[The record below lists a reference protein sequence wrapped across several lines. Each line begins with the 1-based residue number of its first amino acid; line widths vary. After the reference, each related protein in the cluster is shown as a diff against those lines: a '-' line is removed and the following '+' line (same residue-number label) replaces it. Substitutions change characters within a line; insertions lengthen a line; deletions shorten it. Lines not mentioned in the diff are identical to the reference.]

1 LFFMGLPKKIYPMK
15 NVLLVASLLLCLSSC
30 QTHTLH
36 KSQYVSP
43 QQSVP
48 TTAPVADKSRVVL
61 YDASITLLLKA
72 PDSLNKKLPL
82 LTKKYDGYV
91 MTVGDNL
98 STIRVPAA
106 KLNDVL
112 QDLAALGKVKARSL
126 SGQDVTDDYTDYTIR
141 LDNAEKARLRY
152 LQLLEK
158 AENVEAAVKVE
169 KELERLTGEIDLLK
183 GKLAR
188 FDHLAAFSTVTIHLE
203 KKHKIGLLGYPF
215 VGLYKGIKWLF
226 VRD

>member
-1 LFFMGLPKKIYPMK
+1 MK
-15 NVLLVASLLLCLSSC
+15 NVLLYAALLLCFSSC
-30 QTHTLH
+30 QTHTSYSARYLNDLR
-36 KSQYVSP
+36 SQ
-43 QQSVP
+43 Q
-48 TTAPVADKSRVVL
+48 TAGPATDKNRVVL
-61 YDASITLLLKA
+61 YNASITLLLKE

-91 MTVGDNL
+91 MTVGDEL

-106 KLNDVL
+106 QLSNVI
-112 QDLAALGKVKARSL
+112 QDLSAMGKVTARSL

-141 LDNAEKARLRY
+141 LDNAEKARQRY

-169 KELERLTGEIDLLK
+169 KELERLNSEIDLLK

-188 FDHLAAFSTVTIHLE
+188 FDHLAAFSTVTIHLD

>member
-1 LFFMGLPKKIYPMK
+1 MK
-15 NVLLVASLLLCLSSC
+15 NVLLLATLVLCLTSC
-30 QTHTLH
+30 GTYTADT
-36 KSQYVSP
+36 SQYSSVRRS
-43 QQSVP
+43 QSTVE
-48 TTAPVADKSRVVL
+48 AAADKNRVVI
-61 YDASITLLLKA
+61 YNASITLLLKE

-82 LTKKYDGYV
+82 LTKKYEGYV
-91 MTVGDNL
+91 MTVGDEL

-106 KLNDVL
+106 QLSNVL
-112 QDLAALGKVKARSL
+112 QDLSAMGKVKARSL

-141 LDNAEKARLRY
+141 LDNAEKARQRY

-169 KELERLTGEIDLLK
+169 KELERLNGEIDLLK

>member
-1 LFFMGLPKKIYPMK
+1 MGCKKIYPMK
-15 NVLLVASLLLCLSSC
+15 NMLLCATLLLCLASC
-30 QTHTLH
+30 GTHTSYSARYL
-36 KSQYVSP
+36 SDLRSA
-43 QQSVP
+43 P
-48 TTAPVADKSRVVL
+48 TAEAAADKNRVVL
-61 YDASITLLLKA
+61 YNASITLLLKE

-91 MTVGDNL
+91 MTVGDEL

-106 KLNDVL
+106 QLSNVL
-112 QDLAALGKVKARSL
+112 QDLSAMGKVTARSL

-141 LDNAEKARLRY
+141 LDNAEKARQRY

-169 KELERLTGEIDLLK
+169 KELERLNSEIDLLK

-188 FDHLAAFSTVTIHLE
+188 FDHLAAFSTVTIHLR

>member
-1 LFFMGLPKKIYPMK
+1 MK
-15 NVLLVASLLLCLSSC
+15 NTFLFATLLLCLSSC
-30 QTHTLH
+30 QTHTA
-36 KSQYVSP
+36 QYSSALQRSTP
-43 QQSVP
+43 ASEP
-48 TTAPVADKSRVVL
+48 SAEKSRVVL
-61 YDASITLLLKA
+61 YNASLTLLLKE
-72 PDSLNKKLPL
+72 PDSLNKKLPE
-82 LTKKYDGYV
+82 LTKKYEGYV
-91 MTVGDNL
+91 MTLGDKL
-98 STIRVPAA
+98 STIRVPAPR
-106 KLNDVL
+106 LSNVL
-112 QDLAALGKVKARSL
+112 QELSTMGKVTDRSL

-141 LDNAEKARLRY
+141 LDNAEKARQRY

-169 KELERLTGEIDLLK
+169 KELERLNSEIDLLK

-215 VGLYKGIKWLF
+215 VGLYKGVKWLF

>member
-1 LFFMGLPKKIYPMK
+1 MK
-15 NVLLVASLLLCLSSC
+15 NLLLFATLLLCLSSC
-30 QTHTLH
+30 LTHNASYSSALR
-36 KSQYVSP
+36 SA
-43 QQSVP
+43 P
-48 TTAPVADKSRVVL
+48 TGDPMADKSRVVL
-61 YDASITLLLKA
+61 YNASITLLLKE
-72 PDSLNKKLPL
+72 PDSLNKKLPT

-91 MTVGDNL
+91 MILGDEL

-106 KLNDVL
+106 RLNNVL
-112 QDLAALGKVKARSL
+112 QDLSAMGKVTARSL

-169 KELERLTGEIDLLK
+169 KELERLNAEIDLLK

>member
-1 LFFMGLPKKIYPMK
+1 MK
-15 NVLLVASLLLCLSSC
+15 NMLLFASLLLCLSSC
-30 QTHTLH
+30 LTHTAH
-36 KSQYVSP
+36 QAQYS
-43 QQSVP
+43 SAHATP
-48 TTAPVADKSRVVL
+48 TTEPVADKRRVVL
-61 YDASITLLLKA
+61 YNASVTLLLKE

-82 LTKKYDGYV
+82 LTKKYEGYV
-91 MTVGDNL
+91 MTLGDNL

-106 KLNDVL
+106 QLNNVL
-112 QDLAALGKVKARSL
+112 LELSAMGNVKARSL
-126 SGQDVTDDYTDYTIR
+126 SGQDVTDDYTDYAIR
-141 LDNAEKARLRY
+141 LDNAEKARQRY

-169 KELERLTGEIDLLK
+169 KELERLNGEIDLLK

>member
-1 LFFMGLPKKIYPMK
+1 MK
-15 NVLLVASLLLCLSSC
+15 NMFLFATLLLGLASCHTANQVQYSSA
-30 QTHTLH
+30 LR
-36 KSQYVSP
+36 P
-43 QQSVP
+43 EP
-48 TTAPVADKSRVVL
+48 TTEPAADKPRVVL
-61 YDASITLLLKA
+61 YNASITLLLKA

-82 LTKKYDGYV
+82 LTKKYEGYV
-91 MTVGDNL
+91 MTLGDNL

-106 KLNDVL
+106 QLTNVL
-112 QDLAALGKVKARSL
+112 QELSAMGKVKARSL
-126 SGQDVTDDYTDYTIR
+126 SGQDVTDDYTDFTIR

-169 KELERLTGEIDLLK
+169 KELERLNGEIDLLK

>member
-1 LFFMGLPKKIYPMK
+1 MGMPKTIYPMK
-15 NVLLVASLLLCLSSC
+15 NVLLFATLLLCLSSC
-30 QTHTLH
+30 LTHTAH
-36 KSQYVSP
+36 NAQYS
-43 QQSVP
+43 SVHRSAP
-48 TTAPVADKSRVVL
+48 AAEPVADKSRVVL
-61 YDASITLLLKA
+61 YNASITLLLKA

-106 KLNDVL
+106 QLNNVL
-112 QDLAALGKVKARSL
+112 QELSALGKVTARSL

-158 AENVEAAVKVE
+158 AENVDAAVKVE
-169 KELERLTGEIDLLK
+169 KELERLNSEIDLLK

>member
-1 LFFMGLPKKIYPMK
+1 MQKIYPMK
-15 NVLLVASLLLCLSSC
+15 NMLLSATLLLCLASC
-30 QTHTLH
+30 GTQTSYSARYL
-36 KSQYVSP
+36 SDLRSA
-43 QQSVP
+43 P
-48 TTAPVADKSRVVL
+48 TAEPAADKNRVVL
-61 YDASITLLLKA
+61 YNASITLLLKE

-91 MTVGDNL
+91 MTVGDEL

-106 KLNDVL
+106 QLSNVL
-112 QDLAALGKVKARSL
+112 QDLSAMGKVKARSL

-141 LDNAEKARLRY
+141 LDNAERARQRY

-169 KELERLTGEIDLLK
+169 KELERLNSEIDLLK

>member
-1 LFFMGLPKKIYPMK
+1 MGLPKTIHPMK
-15 NVLLVASLLLCLSSC
+15 NLLLFVTLLLCLASC
-30 QTHTLH
+30 GTHTAH
-36 KSQYVSP
+36 NAQYS
-43 QQSVP
+43 SALRSAP
-48 TTAPVADKSRVVL
+48 TAEPVADKSRVVL
-61 YDASITLLLKA
+61 YNASITLLLKE

-98 STIRVPAA
+98 STIRVPATQ
-106 KLNDVL
+106 LSNVL
-112 QDLAALGKVKARSL
+112 QDLSAMGKVTARSL

-141 LDNAEKARLRY
+141 LDNAEKARQRY

-169 KELERLTGEIDLLK
+169 KELERLNSEIDLLK

>member
-1 LFFMGLPKKIYPMK
+1 MK
-15 NVLLVASLLLCLSSC
+15 NVLLYAALLLCFSSC
-30 QTHTLH
+30 QTHTSYSARYLNDLR
-36 KSQYVSP
+36 SQ
-43 QQSVP
+43 Q
-48 TTAPVADKSRVVL
+48 TAGPATDKNRVVL
-61 YDASITLLLKA
+61 YNASITLLLKE

-91 MTVGDNL
+91 MTVGDEL

-106 KLNDVL
+106 QLSNVL
-112 QDLAALGKVKARSL
+112 QDLSAMGKVTARSL

-141 LDNAEKARLRY
+141 LDNAEKARQRY

-169 KELERLTGEIDLLK
+169 KELERLNSEIDLLK

-188 FDHLAAFSTVTIHLE
+188 FDHLAAFSTVTIHLD
-203 KKHKIGLLGYPF
+203 KQHKIGLLGYPF

>member
-1 LFFMGLPKKIYPMK
+1 MK
-15 NVLLVASLLLCLSSC
+15 NTLLFATLLLCLSSC
-30 QTHTLH
+30 QTHTALNN
-36 KSQYVSP
+36 QYSNVVRS
-43 QQSVP
+43 
-48 TTAPVADKSRVVL
+48 APATEPAADKSRVVL
-61 YDASITLLLKA
+61 YDASLTLRLKE
-72 PDSLNKKLPL
+72 PDSLNKKLPQ
-82 LTKKYDGYV
+82 LTKKYNGYV

-106 KLNDVL
+106 QLNNFL
-112 QDLAALGKVKARSL
+112 QDLSALGKVTARSL

-169 KELERLTGEIDLLK
+169 KELERLNSEIDLLK

-188 FDHLAAFSTVTIHLE
+188 FDHLAAFSTVTIHVE